1 MGAGSARDSQAIVE
15 LTDGTN
21 EVNLGPR
28 GLPIHGFD
36 IDTIVRFRSAL
47 MCRCQLYSTEYI
59 VHILLQKGLQVD
71 STRLDV
77 SFGSTYHHVCIERW
91 NRPAD

>member
-21 EVNLGPR
+21 EVNLGPC

-47 MCRCQLYSTEYI
+47 MCMCQLYSTEYI
-59 VHILLQKGLQVD
+59 LHILSQKGLQVD

-77 SFGSTYHHVCIERW
+77 L
-91 NRPAD
+91 